1 MFLEQAIRLVS
12 QSPDNLAYHI
22 LTLLA
27 VQAALS
33 IALWQWRQN
42 RQDLF
47 AGRLAGAAAIIFL
60 LRLVLA
66 AILAT
71 TNQSDLRLLLP
82 PLERAIDMTS
92 TAVMVWALIPSL
104 PNSPRLNEVGLF
116 LGLIAIIITYLLA
129 AQEWPQLV
137 ALDIGYAQTNQAA
150 GWAIAQLATIG
161 LALALLLISRPRDW
175 GIRFFTLLPLG
186 MAHLA
191 HLLGITPAGEFVVDS
206 ALPYWVRLAYLI
218 SLPLLAVL
226 AYRHNLA
233 QLLSEQLGTRPI
245 VDQFSD
251 LLDWSSDVIITPKL
265 EDTLR
270 GSVQFAANLM
280 GATFVAVG
288 IMGEGD
294 NLNVMSLRPNEETG
308 GNPMIYRWILKIS
321 DWPGMQLSLR
331 QRAAVEL
338 LPNGIGARQLFG
350 LYQELGIPAAGAMLI
365 EPVFGSRGQQVGLL
379 LLGGAPHLDRWS
391 EDDKALTPH
400 VAAFIGQAVENAQIY
415 ETIAGVSAAELS
427 TIEQTLN
434 RRIREL
440 EAELSAADARIE
452 GEAARLEQSLREQQA
467 LRQQLETQTQ
477 LLNTTSAELNTLRD
491 QPAVE
496 RIYALEEEIETLRE
510 ALQQAEEAMA
520 MASAGEA
527 GLSTDWVVMA
537 ITRYSAEL
545 EEAQR
550 RIALLEAQ
558 IDGSDE
564 VELNDM
570 VSNLSEELRRPMTA
584 IAGYTDILLSESM
597 GILTNNQRALL
608 EKVQSG
614 TERMERLLNSSIT
627 QSQQIVQIR
636 PSGTVQPINVTET
649 LETAVNE
656 LLALVREKQLTLD
669 LDIEPTIPPLPVQR
683 DVLYRI
689 TLDLLRNAV
698 NVSAQNG
705 RVQLIATAGEL
716 EHQEQDT
723 ESEFGFLQLIITD
736 SGAGIPAEKR
746 PYIFNTPPSTNG
758 KGHAAIEGVDDP
770 SRISRAYSLA
780 RLNGG
785 RIWVESEE
793 GLGSQFYVLLPVLA

>member
-47 AGRLAGAAAIIFL
+47 AGRLAGAAAIVFL
-60 LRLVLA
+60 LRIILA
-66 AILAT
+66 AVLAT

-82 PLERAIDMTS
+82 PLERAMDMTT
-92 TAVMVWALIPSL
+92 TAVIVWALVPSL
-104 PNSPRLNEVGLF
+104 PSSPRLNEVALF

-137 ALDIGYAQTNQAA
+137 ALDISYAQTNQAA
-150 GWAIAQLATIG
+150 AWAIAQLATIG
-161 LALALLLISRPRDW
+161 VALALLLISRPRDW

-186 MAHLA
+186 IAHLA
-191 HLLGITPAGEFVVDS
+191 HLLGITPSGEFVIDS

-251 LLDWSSDVIITPKL
+251 LLSWSSGVIFTPKL

-288 IMGEGD
+288 VMGEGD
-294 NLNVMSLRPNEETG
+294 HLNVMSLRPNETG
-308 GNPMIYRWILKIS
+308 GNPNIYCWILKIS

-400 VAAFIGQAVENAQIY
+400 VASFVGQAVENAQIY
-415 ETIAGVSAAELS
+415 EAIAGVSAAELS

-440 EAELSAADARIE
+440 EAELAAADARIE
-452 GEAARLEQSLREQQA
+452 GEAARLEQSLREQQV
-467 LRQQLETQTQ
+467 LRQQLETQTES
-477 LLNTTSAELNTLRD
+477 LKATSTELNTLRD

-558 IDGSDE
+558 LDGSDE
-564 VELNDM
+564 VEMSDM

-614 TERMERLLNSSIT
+614 TARMEQLLNSSIT

-636 PSGTVQPINVTET
+636 PSGVVQPINVTET

-669 LDIEPTIPPLPVQR
+669 LDIEPTLPPLPVQR

-716 EHQEQDT
+716 ANLEKER
-723 ESEFGFLQLIITD
+723 ESEFGFLQLIISD
-736 SGAGIPAEKR
+736 SGAGIPAEMR

-758 KGHAAIEGVDDP
+758 KGHAAIQGVDDP

-793 GLGSQFYVLLPVLA
+793 GHGSQFYVLLPVLA